1 MPDFDRIL
9 AVKKGAQGRLM
20 AIPGVHAVGIGAKY
34 SGGRRTAEP
43 SIVVLVVKK
52 KPLSELRP
60 EDVVPPEID
69 GVKTDVVEAD
79 VPQILQDPD
88 ESAYKDMEGGILIGP
103 RGDIGLNGT
112 IGCIGH
118 TNDPIPKVVAITC
131 QHVVAMPSFGGKA
144 SLLQGGISA
153 SMKTVIFSGSNTPG
167 SLVDLYLE
175 VMPAGP
181 GPAQYLNAFY
191 VTKQADG
198 LPEVASGVAAAVNAL
213 GNPGVTAT
221 WNAGESKF
229 TVNWGNGFIA
239 LAKQINIYGVR
250 GFDKSAKLKAS
261 VSGNVI
267 TLSGG
272 TAKDHGIYT
281 NMNAGGQKPSVGVFT
296 SVDHTDNLDDVAQH
310 IADAINK
317 ANFNG
322 VTAQPAGA
330 VVTITGTGEVECDI
344 TSDVRFGQPDDTY
357 CCRCCWCCGQ
367 QLGRVIG
374 ARLDVDAAII
384 ELKAGL
390 TYKADIEGIGA
401 LKGIYD
407 LQDSD
412 TLIPDSYKVQ
422 KRGSTTLLTQGS
434 VRTLHMDGQIGF
446 SDKSSNPPAT
456 IFHRYYT
463 EAFWIDYPQGSPFSR
478 PGDSGAAIL
487 NSSQEIVG
495 IVFGGPAD
503 PNSTAPALGTPIS
516 QITTALDITLATAQ
530 NPGVVQTVSAQEGV
544 AAMAIGP
551 PQRDGRPR
559 RTQTATVGRPQW
571 HRLHQVEQEITQ
583 TPLGREYAALVRS
596 HMTEVVDLINTNNR
610 VAVVW
615 QRNSGPDI
623 VESLLRLAHSP
634 EFRVPLVI
642 GGVDIEE
649 RLASIERV
657 LMRFGSP
664 ELSSDLKRCAPF
676 FGSLGGQ
683 TYPEILARLGNLPG
697 RSGTGLSD
705 AQ

>member
-1 MPDFDRIL
+1 MPDFARIL
-9 AVKKGAQGRLM
+9 EVKKAAQGRLM
-20 AIPGVHAVGIGAKY
+20 ALPGVHAVGVGAKY
-34 SGGRRTAEP
+34 SGGRRTGEP

-52 KPLSELRP
+52 KPLSDLRP

-79 VPQILQDPD
+79 VPQILQDLD
-88 ESAYKDMEGGILIGP
+88 ESAYKDMEGGILIAP
-103 RGDIGLNGT
+103 RGGIGLNGT
-112 IGCIGH
+112 IACIGH
-118 TNDPIPKVVAITC
+118 TKDPAPKVVAVTC
-131 QHVVAMPSFGGKA
+131 QHVVAMPSSGGKA

-191 VTKQADG
+191 ITKQTDG
-198 LPEVASGVAAAVNAL
+198 LPDIASAVAAAVNAL

-221 WNAGESKF
+221 WNPGDSKF

-239 LAKQINIYGVR
+239 LAKKINIYGVR
-250 GFDKSAKLKAS
+250 GFDKSAKLKAN
-261 VSGNVI
+261 VSGNTI
-267 TLSGG
+267 TLTGG

-281 NMNAGGQKPSVGVFT
+281 NMNAGGQKPSFGVFI
-296 SVDHTDNLDDVAQH
+296 SVDRTDNLDDVAQH
-310 IADAINK
+310 IADAVNQ

-322 VTAQPAGA
+322 VTAASAGA
-330 VVTITGTGEVECDI
+330 VVTIAGVSEVECDI

-390 TYKADIEGIGA
+390 TYKADVEGIGA
-401 LKGIYD
+401 IKGIYD

-412 TLIPDSYKVQ
+412 TVIPDSYKVQ
-422 KRGSTTLLTQGS
+422 KRGSMTLVTQGS
-434 VRTLHMDGQIGF
+434 VRTLHLDGQIGF
-446 SDKSSNPPAT
+446 SDQSSNPPAN

-463 EAFWIDYPQGSPFSR
+463 EALWIDYPQGHPFAQ

-495 IVFGGPAD
+495 VVFGGPAD

-516 QITTALDITLATAQ
+516 QITTALNITLATAQ
-530 NPGVVQTVSAQEGV
+530 TAGIVQTVSAQEGV

-551 PQRDGRPR
+551 QQRDGRLR
-559 RTQTATVGRPQW
+559 RLPAANVGSPQW
-571 HRLHQVEQEITQ
+571 HRLHQVEQEIAQ
-583 TPLGREYAALVRS
+583 TPLGREYSALVRS
-596 HMTEVVDLINTNNR
+596 HMSEVVDLINTNKR
-610 VAVVW
+610 VAAVW

-623 VESLLRLAHSP
+623 VESLLRLAHSA
-634 EFRVPLVI
+634 EYRIPLVI
-642 GGVDIEE
+642 GGVELEE
-649 RLASIERV
+649 RLTSIQRV
-657 LMRFGSP
+657 LTRFGSSG
-664 ELSSDLKRCAPF
+664 LSSDLQRCAPF
-676 FGSLGGQ
+676 FASLGGQ
-683 TYPEILARLGNLPG
+683 TYPEILAKLDSPPG
-697 RSGTGLSD
+697 RSGAGWSD
-705 AQ
+705 VQ